1 MPRRRRRRRS
11 GGAAAASAPRQG
23 CSLGA
28 QLCSCGV
35 LPAVLPV
42 ACGVNL
48 CQLCTTSQSVGSK
61 RCSLCPGWRT
71 AAVRERPAAEGQQA
85 IILIDALAQ
94 QLPQVQP
101 MLALHVLHRC
111 LQGQSKSVCLAREY
125 LHALAALPC
134 SSTQKT
140 QKGLAGWL
148 HQGSALHSCCSENM
162 PCQFI
167 MAHLPKLRGA
177 QA

>member
-1 MPRRRRRRRS
+1 MRWRRRS
-11 GGAAAASAPRQG
+11 GGAAAASARGRAAALELSCAVMECCRWHTQ
-23 CSLGA
+23 STWVSHVRSVS
-28 QLCSCGV
+28 QLEV
-35 LPAVLPV
+35 LK
-42 ACGVNL
+42 
-48 CQLCTTSQSVGSK
+48 SK
-61 RCSLCPGWRT
+61 RCSLWPGWRT
-71 AAVRERPAAEGQQA
+71 ATVRQRPIAEGQQA
-85 IILIDALAQ
+85 TILIDALAQ